1 MAALVREAKSTVR
14 LDVWERMRFEH
25 MELLTDVV
33 EGESELS
40 LASSRGHKQN
50 TSGARLVACLVPV
63 IATVITQMIRKRRWS
78 QRGLGRGRPGGAPV
92 VWR

>member
-25 MELLTDVV
+25 TELLTDVV

-40 LASSRGHKQN
+40 LARAVTHK
-50 TSGARLVACLVPV
+50 TRLAH
-63 IATVITQMIRKRRWS
+63 
-78 QRGLGRGRPGGAPV
+78 
-92 VWR
+92 VWLLAWYQ